1 MNRSTTNLVERR
13 SSYGRFQIG
22 PPQDREG
29 VVQLFSLLLERAD
42 EQSALGKQFEL
53 PFAALLKLANCNRP
67 SLHQLEQF
75 CESHQPCDGWPYS
88 VCAAA
93 ARSTDGVAPGMF
105 FKLLRSALDTAK
117 HFDVDGAHLCRA
129 LAAVG
134 QTLLARNRRFRRMNR
149 IVARKYR
156 ESALQRITPGA
167 TALEP
172 AQAQRQVNLDLPCE
186 VEFRRQ
192 NEQGGSLRQE
202 GLTLWHASYIG
213 PKIAD
218 KSENQDATFAAV
230 AAVQASK
237 PSVIFALADG
247 VSTSMGSRVAA
258 NSIVRRFCEF
268 VIQQMKSNEAVTV
281 SDLIEAARR
290 TQDSLDELATALLER
305 TDGYIFDAVRG
316 DSLHSKTAVRILE
329 ATQRAKASPI
339 PAALSATLIAGIA
352 QPIANGG
359 SYAIELLRVGDG
371 SVEHIRRD
379 GEVCPVF
386 ETNPEV
392 VAIAQALGPGPRSR
406 AHFDGSGEMIETKS
420 VTLQAGES
428 LIVSSDGLV
437 RGHQQSVSAKVSEL
451 MGQEFLNTAEPT
463 QADAALQILHKACSF
478 ADELFKKDSQQLL
491 FADNVSLILIR
502 CGQS

>member
-1 MNRSTTNLVERR
+1 MNGNTANPVERR
-13 SSYGRFQIG
+13 SSYGRFHFG
-22 PPQDREG
+22 PPLDREG

-67 SLHQLEQF
+67 SLQQLEQF
-75 CESHQPCDGWPYS
+75 CESHQPCDGWPSS

-93 ARSTDGVAPGMF
+93 ARPTDGVAPGMF
-105 FKLLRSALDTAK
+105 FKLLRCALDSANC
-117 HFDVDGAHLCRA
+117 FDVDGAHLCRA

-134 QTLLARNRRFRRMNR
+134 QTLKARNRRFRRINR

-156 ESALQRITPGA
+156 QSAVQRIAPAA
-167 TALEP
+167 TALES

-213 PKIAD
+213 PQIAD
-218 KSENQDATFAAV
+218 KSENQDATFAA
-230 AAVQASK
+230 AAAAQPSK
-237 PSVIFALADG
+237 PSIVFALADG

-258 NSIVRRFCEF
+258 NSVVRRFCEF
-268 VIQQMKSNEAVTV
+268 VIQQMKSNVAVST
-281 SDLIEAARR
+281 SELIEAARR
-290 TQDSLDELATALLER
+290 TQDSLDELAASLLER
-305 TDGYIFDAVRG
+305 KDGYIFDVVRG
-316 DSLHSKTAVRILE
+316 DSLQSKTAVRILD
-329 ATQRAKASPI
+329 ATLRPKASSI

-352 QPIANGG
+352 QPIPNEG
-359 SYAIELLRVGDG
+359 SYAIDLLRVGDG
-371 SVEHIRRD
+371 SVEHISRD

-392 VAIAQALGPGPRSR
+392 IAIAQALGPGPRSH
-406 AHFDGSGEMIETKS
+406 ALFDSQAEMIETNS
-420 VTLQAGES
+420 VTLLAGES
-428 LIVSSDGLV
+428 LVVSSDGLV
-437 RGHQQSVSAKVSEL
+437 RGHQQSVSGKVSEL
-451 MGQEFLNTAEPT
+451 MGEEFWNTAQPK
-463 QADAALQILHKACSF
+463 QADAALEILHKACSF
-478 ADELFKKDSQQLL
+478 ADELFKKDSQQSL

-502 CGQS
+502 CEQ